1 MIKHAEQPEAL
12 LGWMDALADPT
23 RLRLLTLLEQHELGV
38 AELCDIVQAPQS
50 TVSRHLKLLGAG
62 GWTRSRRSGTANL
75 YSMAADQLAE
85 PARRLWQLARQE
97 VRGRP
102 AFRQDNLRLQRI
114 LRDRQ
119 SDTQKFFADAAGRW
133 NQLREQLYGR
143 EFIGDALLAM
153 LPGDFIVA
161 DLGCGT
167 GYLTERMARH
177 VGRVIG
183 VDNTQ
188 AMLDA
193 AAQRTQGFANVE
205 LREGDLQ
212 AAPIEDGACDAA
224 MLSLVLTYV
233 SEPIAV
239 LREAGR
245 VLKFGGKVVIVDLLE
260 HDRDEFRRELE
271 QRWLGFDSAQLTDML
286 TMVGFD
292 HICVRALPPEPHVK
306 GPALLLATG
315 TKSPDLYQE
324 ALKRIS
330 GDEQ

>member
-1 MIKHAEQPEAL
+1 MVVAASDLPSAL
-12 LGWMDALADPT
+12 RIFGEST
-23 RLRLLTLLEQHELGV
+23 RLRLLALLDREELSVRELCACVGMAQSRV
-38 AELCDIVQAPQS
+38 SNHLRVLREAGLLIERHAGRSTFLRLANPDTGTMAERLWEALRAELVALPEHD
-50 TVSRHLKLLGAG
+50 
-62 GWTRSRRSGTANL
+62 
-75 YSMAADQLAE
+75 ADLERLERVLAE
-85 PARRLWQLARQE
+85 REGGSDFFDRVAGQWDTISGEFATGQARPRAVSHLVPA
-97 VRGRP
+97 
-102 AFRQDNLRLQRI
+102 
-114 LRDRQ
+114 
-119 SDTQKFFADAAGRW
+119 
-133 NQLREQLYGR
+133 
-143 EFIGDALLAM
+143 EFV
-153 LPGDFIVA
+153 VA